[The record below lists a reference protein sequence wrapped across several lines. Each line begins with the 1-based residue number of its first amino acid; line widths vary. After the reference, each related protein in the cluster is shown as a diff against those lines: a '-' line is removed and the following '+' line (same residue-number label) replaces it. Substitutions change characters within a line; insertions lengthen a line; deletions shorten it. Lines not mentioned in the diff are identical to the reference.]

1 MENELDLLEQTRRD
15 DVYVRI
21 NELVEKLGD
30 LGVFPSLV
38 WLWTWDIVKYQL
50 DYYFEDSGESYVT
63 NPKFTEKDVW
73 DMFWTDADK
82 NGFTLEYG
90 AEDLQEAVFDWML
103 DRDILV
109 DAEEEEDNGND
120 TTVYTESVE

>member
-1 MENELDLLEQTRRD
+1 MEELDLLEQTRRD

-90 AEDLQEAVFDWML
+90 AEDLQDAVFDWML

-109 DAEEEEDNGND
+109 TLEEEEEDGND

>member
-1 MENELDLLEQTRRD
+1 MEELDLLEQTRRD

-109 DAEEEEDNGND
+109 TLEEEEEDGND